1 MSAPLLTAREVSE
14 VLGDHPETVLRWVR
28 RGKLPAVRLPS
39 GQLRFREDALD
50 AWLAERVTP
59 TRGDVT
65 QPAGRHPA
73 AIVIGVTQP
82 EDEEEE

>member
-1 MSAPLLTAREVSE
+1 MTWRLLTARETADL
-14 VLGDHPETVLRWVR
+14 LGVNPETVLRWVR
-28 RGKLPAVRLPS
+28 RGTLPAIRLPS

-50 AWLAERVTP
+50 RWLTERATP

-82 EDEEEE
+82 EDEE